1 MRSFLRN
8 RRFKNFAFKI
18 DVLCSCLLLNSNQC
32 ELVYINKRV
41 TTYKEFSCTGV
52 SVEIPPRT
60 VALLQLDAT
69 YGQGKPISTGVAKSN
84 TSWSDETTITKTSYP
99 QKCFL
104 LHSPQEKATTYYV
117 WANYSAVS
125 DNPIKITGLL
135 FPQ

>member
-60 VALLQLDAT
+60 VALLQFDAT

-84 TSWSDETTITKTSYP
+84 TSWSDETTVTKANYP